1 MAQQSPVLEMGRES
15 GVEAIRFRAHGRAVT
30 VCGATIDGETGVFDN
45 GVLESKSK
53 LEQGIDFG
61 PEVLRAMNG
70 KRVLAIWLAAANG
83 ADGKPGWI
91 GLSVGEMRIEAAK
104 KQGWRDVTAFSV
116 KLMEAAK
123 GRVAISQMKALELKA
138 LLGLLAQKP
147 DLWVNAEKAF
157 RTTVLSIAPVAAEI
171 GATDASRSAAAAAPA
186 TGSPPVLA
194 GAEGGF
200 PPATL
205 RSFSRDVTIVGVL
218 LQDGTAVWDN
228 GVLTGKSKAEQGV
241 TFGAEPLRAMQGKRV
256 CAIFLAATRQEDG
269 KPGWFGATVAEMRID
284 AAKKD
289 GFKDL
294 AAGSM
299 KLNDAARGR
308 VEVWRLKP
316 EERKALGDLVRAKSD
331 LWESAFENF
340 RAALS

>member
-30 VCGATIDGETGVFDN
+30 VCGATIDGENGVFDN

-70 KRVLAIWLAAANG
+70 KRVLAIWLAAANN

-157 RTTVLSIAPVAAEI
+157 RTTVLAIAPIAAEI
-171 GATDASRSAAAAAPA
+171 GATAESRAAAAAAPDA
-186 TGSPPVLA
+186 GAPPVA
-194 GAEGGF
+194 VEGGA
-200 PPATL
+200 PSASL
-205 RSFSRDVTIVGVL
+205 RCFGRDVTVVGVL
-218 LQDGTAVWDN
+218 LQDGTAAWDN
-228 GVLTGKSKAEQGV
+228 GVLAGKSKAEQGI
-241 TFGAEPLRAMQGKRV
+241 TFGAEPMRAMQGKRV
-256 CAIFLAATRQEDG
+256 CAIFVAATRQDDG

-284 AAKKD
+284 AVKKD

-316 EERKALGDLVRAKSD
+316 EERKALGDLVRAQGD
-331 LWESAFENF
+331 LWESAFDNF